1 MTAHQVRSYGPLV
14 STDDGPRDTGTHYE
28 IRVAGRLGTHW
39 SAWFEGLS
47 IAPGPDGTTVL
58 AGPVADQAS
67 LHGLLQKLRDL
78 GIPLVSLTA
87 VPSDDEPPARDPQEH

>member
-1 MTAHQVRSYGPLV
+1 MTAHQARSYGPLV
-14 STDDGPRDTGTHYE
+14 STDDGPRHPGTTYE
-28 IRVAGRLGTHW
+28 IRVEGRLGPHW

-47 IAPGPDGTTVL
+47 IAPEPDGTTVL
-58 AGPVADQAS
+58 AGPVADQAA

-78 GIPLVSLTA
+78 GVPLVSLTA

>member
-1 MTAHQVRSYGPLV
+1 MTTHQVRSYGPWV
-14 STDDGPRDTGTHYE
+14 STHDGPHTPGTHYE
-28 IRVAGRLGTHW
+28 IRVGGRLGTHW
-39 SAWFEGLS
+39 SAWFEGLT

-78 GIPLVSLTA
+78 GVPLLSLTA
-87 VPSDDEPPARDPQEH
+87 IPTAEPTAQDHQEH

>member
-14 STDDGPRDTGTHYE
+14 STDDGPQHPGTHYE

-47 IAPGPDGTTVL
+47 VAPGPDGTTVL
-58 AGPVADQAS
+58 SGPVADQAS

-78 GIPLVSLTA
+78 GIPLVALTA
-87 VPSDDEPPARDPQEH
+87 FPSDDEPPGPTPKEH

>member
-1 MTAHQVRSYGPLV
+1 MTPHQVRSYGPLV
-14 STDDGPRDTGTHYE
+14 SDDEGPQDPGTHYE
-28 IRVAGRLGTHW
+28 IRVAGRLGPHW

-47 IAPGPDGTTVL
+47 VGPGPDGTTVL
-58 AGPVADQAS
+58 AGRVADQAA

-78 GIPLVSLTA
+78 GVPLVALTA